1 MTSVR
6 RTHCCQRVYLP
17 PGREASRGT
26 DAECALHVLKSSML
40 RHAKRYDSDN
50 YFYFI
55 YIYKLYFILRWKE
68 QPHIL
73 WDISALQIS
82 SFFLTF
88 ENSLPC
94 PQYIQALFKPD
105 WIKN

>member
-55 YIYKLYFILRWKE
+55 YIYIKAIFYTEMEGAAPHPMGYF
-68 QPHIL
+68 
-73 WDISALQIS
+73 S
-82 SFFLTF
+82 SSDFFLF
-88 ENSLPC
+88 PYL
-94 PQYIQALFKPD
+94 
-105 WIKN
+105 